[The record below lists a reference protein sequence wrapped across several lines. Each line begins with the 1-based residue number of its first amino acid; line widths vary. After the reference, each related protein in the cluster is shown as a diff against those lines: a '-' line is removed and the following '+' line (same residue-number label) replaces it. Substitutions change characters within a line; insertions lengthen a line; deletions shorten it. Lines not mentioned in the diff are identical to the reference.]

1 MRRFGLPWRAEAGR
15 PIRTPFGAAARAA
28 SPLRQPGADWAWRPG
43 PWGGAVGSTDPVAN
57 AADLGCNV
65 RLFHDAA
72 QGEVRLDRG
81 TDDTGA
87 MHPLQLGLDG
97 FDGGFLSLA
106 IALPKGALAGLERR
120 HLLGLDLAWTAR
132 DMLRAYARLNL
143 KQGPNS
149 ETLLRDLPQYGVTS
163 TEFDLWPLGIE
174 PERVDTGWIDL
185 IFEAPL
191 PTRIEIRD
199 LVVARRPRAGL

>member
-1 MRRFGLPWRAEAGR
+1 M
-15 PIRTPFGAAARAA
+15 
-28 SPLRQPGADWAWRPG
+28 RQPGADWAWRPG

-57 AADLGCNV
+57 ATDLGCNV

-72 QGEVRLDRG
+72 QGEVWLDRG

-106 IALPKGALAGLERR
+106 IALPKGTLAGLERR

-132 DMLRAYARLNL
+132 DMPRAYARLNL

-149 ETLLRDLPQYGVTS
+149 ETLLRDLPRDGVS
-163 TEFDLWPLGIE
+163 GTEFDLWPLGIE